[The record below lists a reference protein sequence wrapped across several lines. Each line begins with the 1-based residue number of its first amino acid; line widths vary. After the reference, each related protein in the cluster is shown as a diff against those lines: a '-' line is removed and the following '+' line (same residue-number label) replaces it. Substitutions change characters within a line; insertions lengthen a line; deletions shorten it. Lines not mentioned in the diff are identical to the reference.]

1 MNTLQKMLFKL
12 IFKSFF
18 VTLFLLA
25 FILILVEFFQN
36 LMNYLNFETSMWT
49 IIKIHFF
56 YLPDCIYQALPLA
69 LLFSISFSLGNLYAN
84 NELISVFSSGF
95 PLFKLVFPVL
105 ILSVGVSI
113 FSFLFQEFIVLD
125 STSKMN
131 DLKGGATNHFSS
143 STDIQSAIDHQNRI
157 IYYADYFVA
166 KAGRLRRLIVI
177 ERTQDNKPLCR
188 IDATSA
194 EWDETLKQWKLF
206 EARVFS
212 WNEDG
217 TLFEEDYFPE
227 FTSEKL
233 SLDPKIFKSVDTD
246 VEALH
251 FVSAYNYI
259 KMLKTTGR
267 RKEYLSAVTPFYRRI
282 TYPFVNLIVA
292 MIACT
297 IGSWFKK
304 NILILSLGIS
314 LGSAVVYYVLQMITV
329 LLAKNG
335 YLHPLIGAILPEIVF
350 TLIGVNLFKNA
361 RS

>member
-143 STDIQSAIDHQNRI
+143 SADIQSAIDHQNRI

-217 TLFEEDYFPE
+217 TI
-227 FTSEKL
+227 SQ
-233 SLDPKIFKSVDTD
+233 SLLV
-246 VEALH
+246 
-251 FVSAYNYI
+251 
-259 KMLKTTGR
+259 
-267 RKEYLSAVTPFYRRI
+267 
-282 TYPFVNLIVA
+282 
-292 MIACT
+292 
-297 IGSWFKK
+297 K
-304 NILILSLGIS
+304 NSL
-314 LGSAVVYYVLQMITV
+314 
-329 LLAKNG
+329 
-335 YLHPLIGAILPEIVF
+335 
-350 TLIGVNLFKNA
+350 
-361 RS
+361 